1 MHNSFHGIWV
11 PIITPFQ
18 DGKIDFPALRKLTDR
33 SKEGGVSGLVACSTT
48 GEAASLGEE
57 EQLAVL
63 DAVIEAAGGLPVVM
77 GLCGNNLDDIHAR
90 LRRIQLRPI
99 AGLLVPPPYYIRPS
113 QEGVC
118 AYFKSIADA
127 AIAPI
132 IIYNIPYRTG
142 VTMTLETIR
151 KIAEHPNVAAIKDCG
166 GDAALTMQMIRDGRL
181 AVLTGEDLQ
190 IFSTLCLGGA
200 GAIAASAHLHPELF
214 VRLAELIRDEKLTQ
228 AREIFYR
235 LLPMIQL
242 LFTEANP
249 APVKAA
255 LAHLG
260 IVCDELREPMQRAS
274 DQLADKLITELQN
287 LRDAMAKAKC
297 E

>member
-1 MHNSFHGIWV
+1 
-11 PIITPFQ
+11 
-18 DGKIDFPALRKLTDR
+18 
-33 SKEGGVSGLVACSTT
+33 
-48 GEAASLGEE
+48 
-57 EQLAVL
+57 
-63 DAVIEAAGGLPVVM
+63 
-77 GLCGNNLDDIHAR
+77 
-90 LRRIQLRPI
+90 
-99 AGLLVPPPYYIRPS
+99 
-113 QEGVC
+113 
-118 AYFKSIADA
+118 
-127 AIAPI
+127 
-132 IIYNIPYRTG
+132 
-142 VTMTLETIR
+142 
-151 KIAEHPNVAAIKDCG
+151 
-166 GDAALTMQMIRDGRL
+166 L

-242 LFTEANP
+242 LFAEANP

-287 LRDAMAKAKC
+287 LRDAAAKAKS